1 MKAQIISTLHT
12 IQVDDEQID
21 IYYDFPTSTLQI
33 FVEGEHH
40 LTSNFNP
47 SRQILSYNNILD
59 ISTTYAQQHRKRR
72 QRHEQQQ
79 QNEQ

>member
-12 IQVDDEQID
+12 VQVDNEQID

-33 FVEGEHH
+33 FVEGENH
-40 LTSNFNP
+40 LSSNFNP

-59 ISTTYAQQHRKRR
+59 IATTYYLQHKKRR
-72 QRHEQQQ
+72 QRHEKESQL
-79 QNEQ
+79 E